1 VKHLLAAVAV
11 LVALGAAPPAE
22 ASTPVPWC
30 GAAAP
35 ADRAPDA
42 TPGFAVHLVYVR
54 PPDVPDRLSMW
65 APRFV
70 GDVTAID
77 AWWRSQDPTRALRF
91 DLFSLGCATTLGQLD
106 ISSVVLNQPAGDLP
120 DAFSTLR
127 FLLAGRGFTQP
138 EKTYLVF
145 YDGPVGQP
153 DPEGE
158 ICGAGDTPSA
168 GLPGIAIVFLSACEA
183 ESADVFR
190 PVVAIHELVHALGAV
205 AGAAPSHCDGGHVC
219 DDADD
224 LLNSTLT
231 GNPLEAHVLD
241 RARDD
246 YYGHSGTWPDVRK
259 SRFLEQ
265 LDSPDREP
273 PSTPAGFTATD
284 GAALGIVRLSWRPA
298 RDDVGPVTYRVYQ
311 DDRFV
316 ASTSSTSTLLGIAE
330 TDTSSYAVRAADA
343 VGHLSQPATIR
354 YRLGVGV
361 IDGRGRIVRDTV
373 RPPAVRRVVVR
384 KTARTVVLSWPAV
397 RDPGGVR
404 HYRVTIAGARTFTVV
419 QPRVT
424 LVRAGLRGAVSLA
437 AIDRGGN
444 VGPATVVP
452 LRRLR

>member
-1 VKHLLAAVAV
+1 
-11 LVALGAAPPAE
+11 
-22 ASTPVPWC
+22 
-30 GAAAP
+30 
-35 ADRAPDA
+35 
-42 TPGFAVHLVYVR
+42 
-54 PPDVPDRLSMW
+54 
-65 APRFV
+65 
-70 GDVTAID
+70 
-77 AWWRSQDPTRALRF
+77 
-91 DLFSLGCATTLGQLD
+91 
-106 ISSVVLNQPAGDLP
+106 
-120 DAFSTLR
+120 
-127 FLLAGRGFTQP
+127 
-138 EKTYLVF
+138 
-145 YDGPVGQP
+145 
-153 DPEGE
+153 
-158 ICGAGDTPSA
+158 
-168 GLPGIAIVFLSACEA
+168 
-183 ESADVFR
+183 
-190 PVVAIHELVHALGAV
+190 
-205 AGAAPSHCDGGHVC
+205 
-219 DDADD
+219 
-224 LLNSTLT
+224 
-231 GNPLEAHVLD
+231 VLD